1 MLRRTGADPN
11 DASCVARLGSF
22 ARLMCCIEVVL
33 MLMTSTL
40 DSLVQL
46 WWAARDRTGEISASI
61 GVGACGD
68 AKEQPPVP
76 ITLVF
81 QMHDWASHVLRE
93 WHEVH
98 SVAEHAFCSDLC
110 AATRSSFPPSPS

>member
-1 MLRRTGADPN
+1 
-11 DASCVARLGSF
+11 
-22 ARLMCCIEVVL
+22 
-33 MLMTSTL
+33 MLMMSTL

-46 WWAARDRTGEISASI
+46 GWAARDRTGEISASI

-68 AKEQPPVP
+68 AKEQTPVP

-93 WHEVH
+93 WHEGQGNALA
-98 SVAEHAFCSDLC
+98 SREGLRQRKSDIC
-110 AATRSSFPPSPS
+110 ESP

>member
-1 MLRRTGADPN
+1 MSVIQGGDGVGAGAVLRRTGADPN

-46 WWAARDRTGEISASI
+46 GWAARDRTGETSASI

-68 AKEQPPVP
+68 AHLGYATYILGHAQCMSC
-76 ITLVF
+76 TLPCLGV
-81 QMHDWASHVLRE
+81 VL
-93 WHEVH
+93 
-98 SVAEHAFCSDLC
+98 
-110 AATRSSFPPSPS
+110 